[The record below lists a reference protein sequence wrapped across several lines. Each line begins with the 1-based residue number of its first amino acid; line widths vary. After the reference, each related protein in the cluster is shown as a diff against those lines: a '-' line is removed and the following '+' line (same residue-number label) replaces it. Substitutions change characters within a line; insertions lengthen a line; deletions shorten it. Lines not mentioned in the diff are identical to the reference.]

1 MKSDGNKIKV
11 RFIQNKTAF
20 YLAVSNIIAT
30 FASDKRNTNLN
41 PKNWRQQQF
50 GIKAMLATD
59 KQINYLCALAKKV
72 EKIKAINSKRN
83 VITASLPEYIDWQ
96 RERHLGVTVQDAS
109 LRISAY
115 KNIIC
120 MSNATFVLCGISQI

>member
-1 MKSDGNKIKV
+1 ME
-11 RFIQNKTAF
+11 
-20 YLAVSNIIAT
+20 VSNIIAT

-96 RERHLGVTVQDAS
+96 CERHLGVTMQDAS

-120 MSNATFVLCGISQI
+120 MSNVTFVLSGMSQI